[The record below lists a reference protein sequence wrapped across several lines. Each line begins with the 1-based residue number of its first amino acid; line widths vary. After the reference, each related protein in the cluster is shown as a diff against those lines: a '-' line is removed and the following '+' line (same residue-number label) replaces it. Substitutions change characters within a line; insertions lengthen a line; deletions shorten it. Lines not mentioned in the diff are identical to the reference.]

1 MLSKCQIRHLVLKP
15 CSCHLLIGSK
25 IVFWLNLHCS
35 SFYLYST
42 LVYFLA
48 LHLTFLLNA
57 ERSVQKLLDNNV
69 VPVAAVVIM
78 ACNRPDY
85 LERTVES
92 ILKYGSRLN
101 HSFSK
106 GKKISIL
113 VFYSW
118 FPKMFPKLE
127 LLPT

>member
-1 MLSKCQIRHLVLKP
+1 
-15 CSCHLLIGSK
+15 
-25 IVFWLNLHCS
+25 
-35 SFYLYST
+35 
-42 LVYFLA
+42 VYFLA

-106 GKKISIL
+106 GKNIYSSIL
-113 VFYSW
+113 
-118 FPKMFPKLE
+118 
-127 LLPT
+127 LLIS

>member
-1 MLSKCQIRHLVLKP
+1 M
-15 CSCHLLIGSK
+15 
-25 IVFWLNLHCS
+25 
-35 SFYLYST
+35 
-42 LVYFLA
+42 YFLA

-69 VPVAAVVIM
+69 VPVAAVVTM

-106 GKKISIL
+106 GKKNL
-113 VFYSW
+113 F
-118 FPKMFPKLE
+118 
-127 LLPT
+127 